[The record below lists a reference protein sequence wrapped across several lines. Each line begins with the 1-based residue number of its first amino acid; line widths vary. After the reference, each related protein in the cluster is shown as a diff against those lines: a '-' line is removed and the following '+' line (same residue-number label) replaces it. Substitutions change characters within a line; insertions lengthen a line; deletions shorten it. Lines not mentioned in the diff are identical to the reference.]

1 MHDKLSIID
10 LMSFQDYNLWH
21 HVVCIHR
28 YWPLNLLLINALS
41 LSKRKKS
48 RWHLLYPG
56 SLNIHQALER
66 CWTIQ
71 SHPDEGKPSAS
82 DCLNALRLNRSWQV
96 NQCRWSIRYVQ
107 IVLFQWKMQT
117 VVSQVLINCIVHDPH
132 IECCLGKPKALSRPY
147 WYKLYNRVMLYCK
160 LTKT

>member
-96 NQCRWSIRYVQ
+96 NQCHDQFATYK
-107 IVLFQWKMQT
+107 LFYSNGKCKLLFLKSW
-117 VVSQVLINCIVHDPH
+117 LIASFMTHISNAAWESPKLRADRIGTNCIIGLCYIV
-132 IECCLGKPKALSRPY
+132 
-147 WYKLYNRVMLYCK
+147 N
-160 LTKT
+160 